1 MNIIVANEPRAYRE
15 VLASALQ
22 ALRPGLTITL
32 VEPDGLDEAVG
43 RLAPHLVLC
52 SRTTE
57 LLEMHVPNW
66 VALYPDGAA
75 RVLISLVGRR
85 SDAADL
91 ELAEILAI
99 VDGAAL

>member
-1 MNIIVANEPRAYRE
+1 MNIIVANEQRAYRE

-22 ALRPGLTITL
+22 ALRPGFSVTL
-32 VEPDGLDEAVG
+32 VEPEGIDEAVG

-52 SRTTE
+52 SRLTE
-57 LLEMHVPNW
+57 LLETRVPNW

-75 RVLISLVGRR
+75 RVLISLVGLR

-91 ELAEILAI
+91 ELADLLAI
-99 VDGAAL
+99 VDRAAL